1 MKNNKALICIILAG
15 LLWGTSGIFVH
26 YLAPY
31 GITSMQMTAIRGVV
45 SLIAIGIYILATD
58 RELFRTNFVNLLLG
72 AGAGLSMFITAS
84 AYYTSMQLTSVSTS
98 VILMYT
104 APLFVMAYSVVFLK
118 EKFTFIK
125 GISVIGIFI
134 GCALVSGVVGGMK
147 YNTLGIIIGFISGI
161 AYSAYNIFTKIEMNR
176 KINPLTATFY
186 CYVFMAF
193 FAVVFSS
200 PQNLIPIVKQNPPV
214 FILAFIGLGVLTS
227 AMPYFL
233 YTIGLKKLPAGV
245 ASSLGII
252 EPLAATIY
260 SMILFGE
267 KLSIYHI
274 IGVVLILCAVVLLSR
289 PEEKE

>member
-1 MKNNKALICIILAG
+1 MKNNKALICIILSG

-45 SLIAIGIYILATD
+45 SLIAIGIYILITD
-58 RELFRTNFVNLLLG
+58 RELFRTNLPNLLFG

-104 APLFVMAYSVVFLK
+104 APLFVMAYSVIFLK

-193 FAVVFSS
+193 FAVIFSS
-200 PQNLIPIVKQNPPV
+200 PQNLIPIVKLNPPV
-214 FILAFIGLGVLTS
+214 FILAFAGLGVLTS

-252 EPLAATIY
+252 EPLAATLY
-260 SMILFGE
+260 SMILFNE